1 MILGVDS
8 RYDSFTCGGW
18 SYRERHVYPY
28 LAGRGL
34 LVTLVTGEAARPEV
48 VWKELSHGRV
58 SYLTGVGHGLTDRY
72 KGHEGQ
78 NLFRVGEYAEH
89 EPRGKIVH
97 FASCETATSL
107 GPDFVLKGCRA
118 FFGYEGSFYY
128 PSGDESDEVLDR
140 FFACDSEIDL
150 AFADGLTAAEVY
162 ARVHEKYTTEIE
174 RLRRAGHETAALLL
188 RDNRDRLR
196 APATGKWWGDP
207 QARLALASVMRG
219 DPASAA

>member
-1 MILGVDS
+1 MILGIDS
-8 RYDSFTCGGW
+8 HYDSFTCGGW

-28 LAGRGL
+28 LQGRGL
-34 LVTLVTGEAARPEV
+34 LVTLVSGEAARPEG
-48 VWKELSHGRV
+48 VWKHLASASVG
-58 SYLTGVGHGLTDRY
+58 YLTGVGHGLTDRY

-97 FASCETATSL
+97 FASCETATRL

-128 PSGDESDEVLDR
+128 PSGDEGQEVLDR

-150 AFADGLTAAEVY
+150 ALADGLTADEVY
-162 ARVHEKYTTEIE
+162 ARVHAKYTLEIE
-174 RLRRAGHETAALLL
+174 RLRGAGHDRAASLLC
-188 RDNRDRLR
+188 DNRDRLR
-196 APATGKWWGDP
+196 APSMGRCWGDP
-207 QARLALASVMRG
+207 TARLEVVLAPR
-219 DPASAA
+219 AAIRYA